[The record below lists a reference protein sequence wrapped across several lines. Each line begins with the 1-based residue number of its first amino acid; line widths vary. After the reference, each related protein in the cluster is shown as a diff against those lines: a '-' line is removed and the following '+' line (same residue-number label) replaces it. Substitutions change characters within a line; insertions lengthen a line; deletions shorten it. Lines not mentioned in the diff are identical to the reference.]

1 MAKAYEITEE
11 ISNEIRTIRK
21 IIKNKSE
28 DIRLHAVKLR
38 GVGKKNKKIAESLDV
53 HEKVVSKW
61 IKEYLQIKEYKD
73 WWTRQKVETIKIWHL
88 KTKQVLEELTSLSIA
103 GATTSS
109 DPAFPAHHIREYR
122 HVFGAV
128 ERPLL
133 GEKFFLIM
141 PNCNTNN
148 MSVFRYNEDIVILVC
163 DEAVW
168 HKSKN
173 LEISG
178 NIIMTH
184 IPPYTLEM
192 NPIE

>member
-1 MAKAYEITEE
+1 M
-11 ISNEIRTIRK
+11 
-21 IIKNKSE
+21 
-28 DIRLHAVKLR
+28 
-38 GVGKKNKKIAESLDV
+38 
-53 HEKVVSKW
+53 
-61 IKEYLQIKEYKD
+61 
-73 WWTRQKVETIKIWHL
+73 
-88 KTKQVLEELTSLSIA
+88 EELTSLSIA

-128 ERPLL
+128 ERPLR

-184 IPPYTLEM
+184 IPPYTPEM
-192 NPIE
+192 NPIEQIWKQIKTDGVRWGSAIKYISTLNAVVNRLCDTINLLKNELVKSITLCE